1 MIDFEAIAVDLPAY
15 GQSSQLTEE
24 INTKK
29 FMKNLIENVG
39 IFKNRKIIIVSP
51 SMSGRFSLP
60 YMMTESSQISGYIPI
75 APICTEQF
83 PIENYKGTFY

>member
-39 IFKNRKIIIVSP
+39 IFKNGKIIILTP
-51 SMSGRFSLP
+51 SIFGRFSLP
-60 YMMTESSQISGYIPI
+60 LMSESSQISGYIPI
-75 APICTEQF
+75 APIWTEQF